1 MNYQPNYKIIATILS
16 NKLLLLLVLHCLVP
30 LLINAQ
36 DPVNRTITN
45 LNGLPSNTVYNI
57 LQDKKGYIWI
67 AHDKGLTRYDGK
79 IFKNYFAP
87 TQQGRSLSNIK
98 EIDSTIWCQ
107 DFAGNVYYT
116 KNDSLKK
123 EERLNSAG
131 SYSPTSVIN
140 NCEIT
145 IISQKGISGINTV
158 SNLPFSINQ
167 KNISISAVYSNGQSL
182 IYADANKIFEWSH
195 KKVSLLFEL
204 PKPIPTFYFL
214 QQAKQQLYGITKDH
228 YPYVYQ
234 INNNK
239 CNTLNILQPGLFVQ
253 DVTNIGN
260 EIWISTSTGA
270 YCFNTNWQPLYNGF
284 CFFKGS
290 SISKIIKD
298 REGNYWFSTLNK
310 GIIIV
315 PEMNTRLY
323 KYQDVAITSLA
334 TDGNNIIAGTA
345 TNQLVY
351 FNASSNSF
359 TKSYSASAN
368 NEIVNIFCD
377 NNKQQILFSASK
389 IFSLQPNGTVSTFVN
404 SAGKCVT
411 ILDSNF
417 YISAYSGGASLL
429 RRNASLVDIPS
440 WLKNGKWQDNHY
452 PLFNIATR
460 GRWVTYNHKDSIV
473 YVATS
478 SGLYYFSPKGKG
490 KITVGGKEIYAS
502 QLELVNDGLFAAT
515 FSDGL
520 IFINRKGLA
529 TNINNNSINK
539 TIYKLKSDGSFLWL
553 ITDRAL
559 QKYNRS
565 NNTVVNYTDADGLPK
580 AEIKDILIHNA
591 TIYLATTEGLVA
603 FNDKLGNKNIIA
615 PNLYVNEVLVNNEAI
630 PLNNH
635 YQLASNQ
642 NNIAI
647 NFSLLSFRNS
657 ENAEKIEYKIN
668 EGNWQAL
675 SSSSR
680 TLSLASLAAGKY
692 QIAIRAF
699 NEDGIATT
707 HNIQLYF
714 SIAAPFYKQLWFLI
728 LVVLTAM
735 ALVFTIFMFRL
746 KSIQQKNEF
755 LSQKIKLEQEL
766 QQSMLASIKSQ
777 MNPHFLFNALNTIQ
791 SYIYTNDKENASQYL
806 GKFSTLTRMILDMSN
821 KDIVTI
827 AEEIKALQ
835 LYLELEQLRFE
846 DKLNYTFKVDNNIST
861 ETTFIPSMLIQ
872 PYVENAIK
880 HGLLH
885 KKNDWQLSVEFTKN
899 QSGIA
904 IVIDDNGIGRK
915 RSEELNKHKARMHQ
929 SFATNANQ
937 KRLEILNKGLLQ
949 HIALEIIDK
958 TDAHGNAFGTTVKLF
973 IPFLKK

>member
-1 MNYQPNYKIIATILS
+1 VFKARPPIQETKYERSSQLMLITIF
-16 NKLLLLLVLHCLVP
+16 
-30 LLINAQ
+30 LLINLIGIAQ
-36 DPVNRTITN
+36 DPVNRTINN

-79 IFKNYFAP
+79 IFKSYFAP
-87 TQQGRSLSNIK
+87 TQQGRSLSYIK
-98 EIDSTIWCQ
+98 EIDTTIWCQ

-123 EERLNSAG
+123 EEQLSSAG
-131 SYSPTSVIN
+131 SYSPAAVIN
-140 NCEIT
+140 NSEIT
-145 IISQKGISGINTV
+145 VISQKGISGINTANNV
-158 SNLPFSINQ
+158 PFFVAQ
-167 KNISISAVYSNGQSL
+167 KNISISAVYSNGQS
-182 IYADANKIFEWSH
+182 IVFTDANKIFQWSH
-195 KKVSLLFEL
+195 KTTSLLFEL

-214 QQAKQQLYGITKDH
+214 QQAKQHYFGITKDH

-234 INNNK
+234 LDKDK
-239 CNTLNILQPGLFVQ
+239 CNALNILQPGLFVQ
-253 DVTNIGN
+253 DVTTIGN
-260 EIWISTSTGA
+260 EIWVSTSTGA

-284 CFFKGS
+284 CFFSGS

-323 KYQDVAITSLA
+323 KYHDNAITSLA

-359 TKSYSASAN
+359 TKNYSANAN

-377 NNKQQILFSASK
+377 NNKQRIIFSASK
-389 IFSLQPNGTVSTFVN
+389 IFSLQPNGSVTIFGK
-404 SAGKCVT
+404 SAGKCIT

-417 YISAYSGGASLL
+417 YLSAYSGGASLL
-429 RRNASLVDIPS
+429 RRNTSQVDVPT

-460 GRWVTYNHKDSIV
+460 GRWVTYSSKDSTV

-478 SGLYYFSPKGKG
+478 SGLYYFSPKGRG
-490 KITVGGKEIYAS
+490 KITIGGKEIYAS

-520 IFINRKGLA
+520 IFIDRKGVA
-529 TNINNNSINK
+529 TNINNNGINK
-539 TIYKLKSDGSFLWL
+539 TIYKLKSDSNYLWL
-553 ITDRAL
+553 IIDGAL
-559 QKYNRS
+559 QKYNRG
-565 NNTVVNYTDADGLPK
+565 NNTVVNYTYADGLPK

-603 FNDKLGNKNIIA
+603 FNDKLSNRNTIA
-615 PNLYVNEVLVNNEAI
+615 PNLYINEVLVNNEAM
-630 PLNNH
+630 PLNSH
-635 YQLASNQ
+635 YQFASIQ

-675 SSSSR
+675 ASSSR
-680 TLSLASLAAGKY
+680 TLSLASLAAGNY

-699 NEDGIATT
+699 NEDDIATNQ
-707 HNIQLYF
+707 NIQLHF

-728 LVVLTAM
+728 LIVLTAM

-746 KSIQQKNEF
+746 KSIQQKNTF

-766 QQSMLASIKSQ
+766 QQSMLTSIKSQ

-821 KDIVTI
+821 KEIVCI
-827 AEEIKALQ
+827 ADEIKALK

-846 DKLNYTFKVDNNIST
+846 DKLHYTLQIDNAISI
-861 ETTFIPSMLIQ
+861 ETAYIPSMLIQ

-885 KKNDWQLSVEFTKN
+885 KKNDWQLQIQFIKKN
-899 QSGIA
+899 DGIVV
-904 IVIDDNGIGRK
+904 IVDDNGIGRK
-915 RSEELNKHKARMHQ
+915 RSEELNKHKARLHQ

-937 KRLEILNKGLLQ
+937 KRLEILNKGLA
-949 HIALEIIDK
+949 HNIALEIIDK

>member
-1 MNYQPNYKIIATILS
+1 MNYQPINKTIAILLS
-16 NKLLLLLVLHCLVP
+16 NKLLVLALHCLLP
-30 LLINAQ
+30 LLIKAQ

-79 IFKNYFAP
+79 IFKSYFAP

-98 EIDSTIWCQ
+98 DIDTAIWCQ

-123 EERLNSAG
+123 EERLFSTGA
-131 SYSPTSVIN
+131 YSPASVIN
-140 NCEIT
+140 NSEIA
-145 IISQKGISGINTV
+145 IISQKGISGINTI
-158 SNLPFSINQ
+158 SNLPYFITQ
-167 KNISISAVYSNGQSL
+167 KNTSISAVYSNGQSL
-182 IYADANKIFEWSH
+182 IYADVNKIFQWSH
-195 KKVSLLFEL
+195 KTASLLFEL
-204 PKPIPTFYFL
+204 PKPIHTIYFL
-214 QQAKQQLYGITKDH
+214 QQVKQQLFGITKDH

-234 INNNK
+234 IDKDKSNA
-239 CNTLNILQPGLFVQ
+239 LNVLKPRLFVQ
-253 DVTNIGN
+253 DVTTIGN

-310 GIIIV
+310 GVIIV
-315 PEMNTRLY
+315 PEINTRLY
-323 KYQDVAITSLA
+323 KYYDNAITSLA
-334 TDGNNIIAGTA
+334 TDGNNIITGTA

-359 TKSYSASAN
+359 TKNYTANAN
-368 NEIVNIFCD
+368 NEIVHIFCD
-377 NNKQQILFSASK
+377 NNKHQILFSGSK
-389 IFSLQPNGTVSTFVN
+389 IFSLRPNGAVNVFAN
-404 SAGKCVT
+404 SAGKCIT

-440 WLKNGKWQDNHY
+440 WLKNGKWQADHY

-460 GRWVTYNHKDSIV
+460 GRWVTYNSKDSTA

-478 SGLYYFSPKGKG
+478 SGLYYFSPKGRG
-490 KITVGGKEIYAS
+490 KITIGGKDIFAS

-520 IFINRKGLA
+520 IFIDRKGIA
-529 TNINNNSINK
+529 TNINNSSINK
-539 TIYKLKSDGSFLWL
+539 TIYKLKSDGNFLWL
-553 ITDRAL
+553 ITDGAL

-615 PNLYVNEVLVNNEAI
+615 PNLYVNEVLVNNETI
-630 PLNNH
+630 PLNSH

-657 ENAEKIEYKIN
+657 ENAETIEYKIN
-668 EGNWQAL
+668 EGNWQSLA
-675 SSSSR
+675 SSSR
-680 TLSLASLAAGKY
+680 TLSLASLAAGSY
-692 QIAIRAF
+692 QIVIRAF
-699 NEDGIATT
+699 NEDGIATN
-707 HNIQLYF
+707 HNIQLHF
-714 SIAAPFYKQLWFLI
+714 SIAAPFYKKLWFLI

-885 KKNDWQLSVEFTKN
+885 KKNDWYLSVDFTKT

-904 IVIDDNGIGRK
+904 VEIDDNGIGRK